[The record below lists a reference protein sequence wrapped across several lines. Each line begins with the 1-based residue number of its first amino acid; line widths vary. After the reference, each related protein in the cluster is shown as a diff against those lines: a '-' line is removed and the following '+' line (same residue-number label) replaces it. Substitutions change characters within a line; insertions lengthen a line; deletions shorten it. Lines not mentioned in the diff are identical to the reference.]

1 MSSTSETLPILSPSI
16 LPSGQ
21 NVVFKDSSFFTR
33 PDTPSALPSP
43 AQVRA
48 AALPGRGRRPLPVAF
63 PTLNL
68 LVKYGPEITIAE
80 GQCLWAIRHLLHD
93 LVPVPEVYGWCEDEG
108 VTFIYMEL
116 IDGVTLEERW
126 PDLSTTERQDI
137 CQQLRVMVDSM
148 RTLRQPA
155 DDQFIGKHTTS
166 QSVELAMKV
175 SAVHRAYRTTTTS

>member
-33 PDTPSALPSP
+33 PDAPSALPSP

-48 AALPGRGRRPLPVAF
+48 AALPGRGGRPLPVAF

-93 LVPVPEVYGWCEDEG
+93 LVPAPEVYGWCEDE
-108 VTFIYMEL
+108 
-116 IDGVTLEERW
+116 GVTLEERW

-137 CQQLRVMVDSM
+137 CRQLRVMVDSM

-166 QSVELAMKV
+166 QSAELAMKV